1 MMDRI
6 KDFLFGEPTYPQYR
20 TAALW
25 MWRLFA
31 AGIVL
36 VLVIFI
42 SQAFSDL
49 PSVEELEN
57 PQTNEATLVL
67 ADNGEILGR
76 YYTENRVPVSFDK
89 LSPYLEE
96 ALVATEDIRFYE
108 HSGIDW
114 RGLGRAVVKTGLLG
128 QESSGG
134 ASTITQ
140 QLAKQLFTDVR
151 ANNITKRLLQ
161 KIREWIIA
169 VRLERKYTK
178 QEIIAMYLNK
188 YDFINGA
195 QGIRAAAENYFGKE
209 PNELDI
215 LEAAT
220 LVGMLKNASL
230 FNPLRRPDRVLH
242 RRMVVLKQMQKAG
255 HLDQIAYDTLRN
267 QPLGI
272 SFSRQTH
279 VDGLAPYFRAVLA
292 EEVKNILDQ
301 EPYRKADGS
310 VYNIYR
316 DGLRIY
322 TTIDPNIQRHAEET
336 VYKHMPE
343 LQKTFF
349 RHWRNLDPWTYK
361 SPSSKTEV
369 SVELRQQNLVA
380 LIRNSDRYQQ
390 LRETYLLPVIRE
402 INQRHDL
409 TFHNDDREVD
419 RMVRESEGENVIA
432 ELKRR
437 NLISDNLAAAYRQ
450 VMRLDAFPKLKAQ
463 WLALQEA
470 VEKEFKEPAP
480 MTVFAYNEKMR
491 TDTTLTPLDSIKYHR
506 MILQIGSMS
515 VEPATGYVR
524 SWVGGVNFNWFK
536 FDHVTTPRQV
546 GSTFKPFVYATTIDL
561 RGFSPCFPVFDL
573 PITIAPGD
581 GNFNLNKVWAPRNSS
596 GTFSGE
602 SLTLQ
607 QALRGSVNSVSVYL
621 MKELDSPEPV
631 RDMVSNMGIDK
642 ALIPSAP
649 SIALGSVDLT
659 VKQLTGAYTTF
670 ANNGVYNRPI
680 FLKRIEDRTGRTIY
694 TSLPEERQAINP
706 RANYVMVHMLQN
718 ASVANLAGVKGP
730 VGGKTGTTNDQTDGW
745 YMGVTPNLVVGTWV
759 GGEDRWVRFRSLY
772 LGQGA
777 AMAKPYFREF
787 VKAVQNDPNISWDFD
802 RDFYRPKGSLGIELD
817 CNRYRGPN
825 EDILEE
831 GERSIEEDPFGAPID
846 NDPDFG

>member
-1 MMDRI
+1 MMNRI
-6 KDFLFGEPTYPQYR
+6 RDFLFGDPAYPQYR
-20 TAALW
+20 TAAMW

-31 AGIVL
+31 FGIV
-36 VLVIFI
+36 VIFFI
-42 SQAFSDL
+42 FFSQAFSDL

-67 ADNGEILGR
+67 AENGDILGR
-76 YYTENRVPVSFDK
+76 YYTENRVPVSFEK
-89 LSPYLEE
+89 LSPYLEQ

-114 RGLGRAVVKTGLLG
+114 RGLGRAVVKTGIMG

-151 ANNITKRLLQ
+151 ADNIGKRLLQ

-188 YDFINGA
+188 YDFINDA
-195 QGIRAAAENYFGKE
+195 QGISAAAENYFGKK

-215 LEAAT
+215 LESAT

-230 FNPLRRPDRVLH
+230 FNPLRRPDTVLH

-255 HLDQIAYDTLRN
+255 HIDQIAYDTLREK
-267 QPLGI
+267 PLGV

-292 EEVKNILDQ
+292 QKVKNILDQ
-301 EPYRKADGS
+301 ETYRKADGS
-310 VYNIYR
+310 TYNIYR

-322 TTIDPNIQRHAEET
+322 TTIDPNIQRHAEAT
-336 VYKHMPE
+336 VLKHMPG
-343 LQKTFF
+343 LQRSFF
-349 RHWRNLDPWTYK
+349 RHWRNYDPWEYK
-361 SPSSKTEV
+361 SPSSETEV
-369 SVELRQQNLVA
+369 PVEIRQQSLTALV
-380 LIRNSDRYQQ
+380 RNSDRYQQ
-390 LRETYLLPVIRE
+390 LREEYLLPAIRE

-409 TFHNDDREVD
+409 TFHEDDREVE

-432 ELKRR
+432 DLKSR
-437 NLISDNLAAAYRQ
+437 NLISDNLAAGYRQ
-450 VMRLDAFPKLKAQ
+450 VMRLEAFAKLKKQ
-463 WLALQEA
+463 WYALQET
-470 VEKEFKEPAP
+470 VEKAFNEPAD
-480 MTVFAYNEKMR
+480 MTVFAYNDKMR

-515 VEPATGYVR
+515 VEPSTGYVR

-561 RGFSPCFPVFDL
+561 RGFSPCFQVFDL

-581 GNFNLNKVWAPRNSS
+581 GNFNLNKVWAPRNST
-596 GTFSGE
+596 GTFTGA

-607 QALRGSVNSVSVYL
+607 EALRGSVNSVSVYL

-631 RDMVSNMGIDK
+631 RDVVSNMGIDK

-659 VKQLTGAYTTF
+659 VEQLTGAYTTF
-670 ANNGVYNRPI
+670 ANNGVFNRPT
-680 FLKRIEDRTGRTIY
+680 FLLRIEDRTGRTIY
-694 TSLPEERQAINP
+694 TNVPEERQAISP
-706 RANYVMVHMLQN
+706 QANYVMVHMLKN
-718 ASVANLAGVKGP
+718 ASVSNLAGVKGP

-745 YMGVTPNLVVGTWV
+745 FMGITPNLVVGTWV
-759 GGEDRWVRFRSLY
+759 GGEDRWVRFRSLA

-777 AMAKPYFREF
+777 VMAKPFFREF
-787 VKAVQNDPNISWDFD
+787 VKAVQADENVPWDTD

-817 CNRYRGPN
+817 CDAYRGSN

-831 GERSIEEDPFGAPID
+831 GEESIEEDPFGAPID